1 MFAIDVAAYAVMSN
15 HYHVVVRINHE
26 AAETWARDEVIERW
40 RRLFTG
46 PLLVKRYCE
55 GDCLSKP
62 ELEVLDEI
70 VAEWRN
76 RLMDISWFM
85 RCLNEFIAR
94 KANAEE
100 DRKSTRLNSSHVAI
114 SYAVFCLKK
123 KNYNIQ

>member
-46 PLLVKRYCE
+46 PLLDKRYCV

-62 ELEVLDEI
+62 ELVVLGEI

-76 RLMDISWFM
+76 RLMDSRWFM
-85 RCLNEFIAR
+85 RCLDDFIAR
-94 KANAEE
+94 QADALDGGQVRVREVG
-100 DRKSTRLNSSHVAI
+100 STALD
-114 SYAVFCLKK
+114 
-123 KNYNIQ
+123 